1 MKNKEVVEF
10 VRNAIKSWNE
20 KELTAEAALFAI
32 SSVVN
37 PVEMTRKDIEKVRQI
52 YKKIAWFIRQV
63 VQNESMIRFT
73 RQQIVDFITKE
84 EMGMSSI
91 FIHDKNRAE
100 ISFVDGSFDSCEIVD
115 ANETQGN

>member
-1 MKNKEVVEF
+1 MQSPLSGPFSGCGAAARREALKTPYLYGKQRECESHLPDHMKNKEVVEF

-52 YKKIAWFIRQV
+52 YKKIA
-63 VQNESMIRFT
+63 
-73 RQQIVDFITKE
+73 
-84 EMGMSSI
+84 
-91 FIHDKNRAE
+91 
-100 ISFVDGSFDSCEIVD
+100 
-115 ANETQGN
+115 

>member
-52 YKKIAWFIRQV
+52 YKKIA
-63 VQNESMIRFT
+63 
-73 RQQIVDFITKE
+73 
-84 EMGMSSI
+84 
-91 FIHDKNRAE
+91 
-100 ISFVDGSFDSCEIVD
+100 
-115 ANETQGN
+115 

>member
-1 MKNKEVVEF
+1 
-10 VRNAIKSWNE
+10 
-20 KELTAEAALFAI
+20 
-32 SSVVN
+32 
-37 PVEMTRKDIEKVRQI
+37 
-52 YKKIAWFIRQV
+52 
-63 VQNESMIRFT
+63 MIRFT